1 HCPRCLHTMEPRRQR
16 SADVW
21 TCPGCG
27 LVRIA

>member
-1 HCPRCLHTMEPRRQR
+1 MEPRRQR